1 MNQQEKQKIINKLER
16 WLKLLNMDGCNSKS
30 MVRND
35 IQEVLKQL
43 NYKSNKKYR
52 FEFKSPYLQKH
63 KHQFHY
69 TNRLYLYLNE
79 IKGRFTCYPENNLP
93 LEIYDNQTNELIV
106 RINNLDDLKQFL
118 HKLKEQ
124 L

>member
-16 WLKLLNMDGCNSKS
+16 WFKLLSMSGCNSKGI
-30 MVRND
+30 VRND
-35 IQEVLKQL
+35 IQEMLKQL

-93 LEIYDNQTNELIV
+93 LENSTTLLNS
-106 RINNLDDLKQFL
+106 NLVKS
-118 HKLKEQ
+118 HPCKLKTG
-124 L
+124 LKLLSSKI